1 MKKILIALL
10 VGLIWGACTEEK
22 VWEYSSE
29 EDYIYIPYE
38 SAVLA
43 AGMDVDSTWF
53 FYNKSSL
60 TVNSTTQQRD
70 TFMLHL
76 KIAGTPKSVDRQ
88 IRLQPWDFEIAGK
101 QVAVAGVNYVAFDDS
116 EMEKALVLPA
126 DSASIHVPI
135 IVMYDQATA
144 DATTAYSSYFI
155 VPFELVDSEGLNV
168 MGTNS
173 DITVV
178 DMAARTHF
186 YVQFTQTNN

>member
-1 MKKILIALL
+1 MKKILIVLFI
-10 VGLIWGACTEEK
+10 GLIWGACSEEK

-38 SAVLA
+38 SSAYSM
-43 AGMDVDSTWF
+43 GMAMDSTWY
-53 FYNKSSL
+53 FYNMSSL
-60 TVNSTTQQRD
+60 TVNSTQTRD

-88 IRLQPWDFEIAGK
+88 IRLQPWDFEVTGK
-101 QVAVAGVNYVAFDDS
+101 QVAVAGVNNVAFDDP